1 MKHFYLKHILIS
13 ISLFIGVSGFANEV
27 VDIDGIRYYIFTDE
41 AKAQVAHSDYAIND
55 DNYIYT
61 PSRYSGDVVIPAS
74 ITYNGNTYVVTGIG
88 SNAFFQCSNLTSV
101 EIPNTVTAIYTAAFY
116 DCWNMTTISLPNSL
130 TEISNNAFKGCSLA
144 CEIISVL
151 PFFSNVLRIVSK
163 A

>member
-41 AKAQVAHSDYAIND
+41 AKAQVAHSDYVMND
-55 DNYIYT
+55 YNSTKT

-74 ITYNGNTYVVTGIG
+74 ITYNGNTYVVTGIDA
-88 SNAFFQCSNLTSV
+88 NAFYQCADLTSV

-116 DCWNMTTISLPNSL
+116 DCN
-130 TEISNNAFKGCSLA
+130 
-144 CEIISVL
+144 
-151 PFFSNVLRIVSK
+151 
-163 A
+163 

>member
-55 DNYIYT
+55 YNYMNT
-61 PSRYSGDVVIPAS
+61 RSRYSGDVVIPAS

-88 SNAFFQCSNLTSV
+88 ANAFYQCFNLTSV
-101 EIPNTVTAIYTAAFY
+101 EIPNTVTAIYTAAFE
-116 DCWNMTTISLPNSL
+116 DCN
-130 TEISNNAFKGCSLA
+130 
-144 CEIISVL
+144 
-151 PFFSNVLRIVSK
+151 
-163 A
+163 